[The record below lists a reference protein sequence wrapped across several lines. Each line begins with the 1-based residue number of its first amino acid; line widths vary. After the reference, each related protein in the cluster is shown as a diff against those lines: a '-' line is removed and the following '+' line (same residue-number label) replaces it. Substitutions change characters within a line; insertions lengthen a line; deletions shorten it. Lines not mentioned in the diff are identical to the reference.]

1 MATSTATH
9 YRIHAAPSVGC
20 GSCGAPLPVD
30 PTALH
35 VWCPMCWRWQAVP
48 NDVRARAYEH
58 LRATESLGA
67 ERAAQVARA
76 EAHREAARKTK
87 RQGTFMLFHAAFMIV
102 PALVSFGVYAVVGSI
117 DFLSSLSEEY
127 EPWAVALVAVGGG
140 GATLVGLLV
149 TLGGGWALY
158 RLFTRHQRLKRRGRS
173 AEWFGKDQ
181 GSAGAMCGVCGAPVA
196 FRVGETAVSCG
207 YCRSVVV
214 ATEHH
219 SRRLIGLALAQ
230 TQLARLEQAKAER
243 QKIKAELV
251 AKRRQQAYM
260 AYAVAGTMALMALPV
275 LLGLYVW
282 RTVTHSIEEAML
294 MLSQRLSGAFG
305 AGIDP
310 AFEWLDVYWIGDTP
324 RPLRETEPFQSRWS
338 IEAVFHDRPV
348 LVTATT
354 SWSDRTAKQLALLM
368 ARPRDRAS
376 LTLDATPA
384 AARCRARGFSLTSD
398 YAGIALVR
406 RNVPEREI
414 DDALLTEIA
423 QAAYELCEHSR
434 A

>member
-1 MATSTATH
+1 MAMSTATQ
-9 YRIHAAPSVGC
+9 YRIHAAPSVSC

-35 VWCPMCWRWQAVP
+35 VWCPMCRRWQAVP
-48 NDVRARAYEH
+48 GDVRARAHEH
-58 LRATESLGA
+58 LRATESLSA
-67 ERAAQVARA
+67 ERAAQLARA
-76 EAHREAARKTK
+76 AAHREAAKKSK

-102 PALVSFGVYAVVGSI
+102 PALISLGVYAVVGSV
-117 DFLSSLSEEY
+117 DFLNSMAEEY
-127 EPWAVALVAVGGG
+127 EPWAVGMVAVGGA
-140 GATLVGLLV
+140 GAMAVALLV

-158 RLFTRHQRLKRRGRS
+158 RLFTRHQRLKRRGES
-173 AEWFGKDQ
+173 AEWFGGAQ

-196 FRVGETAVSCG
+196 FRLGETTVTCG
-207 YCRSVVV
+207 FCRSVVV

-219 SRRLIGLALAQ
+219 ARRLIGLALAQ

-294 MLSQRLSGAFG
+294 MLSQRLSGDFG

-324 RPLRETEPFQSRWS
+324 APLRETEPFQSRWS

-354 SWSDRTAKQLALLM
+354 SWSDRTAKQLVLLM

-376 LTLDATPA
+376 LALDATPA
-384 AARCRARGFSLTSD
+384 AARCRARGFSLISD
-398 YAGIALVR
+398 YAGVALLR
-406 RNVPEREI
+406 RSVAEREI
-414 DDALLTEIA
+414 GDALLTEIA
-423 QAAYELCEHSR
+423 QAAYELCEQR
-434 A
+434 

>member
-1 MATSTATH
+1 MAMSSATQ
-9 YRIHAAPSVGC
+9 YRIHAAPSVSC

-30 PTALH
+30 PTAPH
-35 VWCPMCWRWQAVP
+35 VWCPMCRRWQAVP

-67 ERAAQVARA
+67 ERAAQLARA
-76 EAHREAARKTK
+76 DAHRQAAQKSK
-87 RQGTFMLFHAAFMIV
+87 RQGAFMLFHAAFMIV
-102 PALVSFGVYAVVGSI
+102 PMVLSLGAYAVAGSV
-117 DFLSSLSEEY
+117 DFVSSMAEEY
-127 EPWAVALVAVGGG
+127 EPWAVALAVTG
-140 GATLVGLLV
+140 GAGAMVVALMV

-173 AEWFGKDQ
+173 TEWFGGGQ

-196 FRVGETAVSCG
+196 FRLGETAVTCG

-219 SRRLIGLALAQ
+219 TRRLIGLALAQ
-230 TQLARLEQAKAER
+230 TQLGRLEQAKAER

-260 AYAVAGTMALMALPV
+260 AYVMAGTMALMALPV

-294 MLSQRLSGAFG
+294 LLSQRLSGDFA

-310 AFEWLDVYWIGDTP
+310 AFEWLDTYWIGDTP
-324 RPLRETEPFQSRWS
+324 TPLRETEPFQSRWS

-354 SWSDRTAKQLALLM
+354 SWSDRTAKQLVLLM
-368 ARPRDRAS
+368 ARPRDRAGIA
-376 LTLDATPA
+376 LEATPA
-384 AARCRARGFSLTSD
+384 AARCRSLGLSLISD
-398 YAGIALVR
+398 YAGIALSR
-406 RNVPEREI
+406 RNVAQQEI
-414 DDALLTEIA
+414 DDALLSAIA
-423 QAAYELCEHSR
+423 QAAYELCEQR
-434 A
+434 